1 MDPFHVVAWA
11 TKALDE
17 VRPTLGNELRVAG
30 KKVLAKSLKGMR
42 WAIVK
47 NPENLTERQ
56 QSKLGELE
64 RTNRRLYRAYLLKEK
79 LRGIFQ
85 EHPDFGPMLIDDWIA
100 RAKRSGITPFVKVAN
115 SVLDNRQAIIDA
127 LDTELS
133 NARIEAA
140 NTKIRLL
147 TRMAFGFHSA
157 HALVSLAMLR
167 LGGICPPLPGRR

>member
-17 VRPTLGNELRVAG
+17 VRRTLWNELRVAG

-47 NPENLTERQ
+47 NPEHLTERQ
-56 QSKLGELE
+56 QTKLGELE

-85 EHPDFGPMLIDDWIA
+85 KHPDFGPMLIDDWIA
-100 RAKRSGITPFVKVAN
+100 MAKRSRITPFVKVAN
-115 SVLDNRQAIIDA
+115 SVLENRQAIIDA

-147 TRMAFGFHSA
+147 TRMAF
-157 HALVSLAMLR
+157 
-167 LGGICPPLPGRR
+167 